1 MKFKIP
7 ENFNDLSL
15 RDIFQQLKVPKQDLH
30 HLNMSKDIT
39 INDKP
44 ARLMDKVPT
53 GDDVFVPTIDEKSNY
68 VHSYR
73 YEPIKYEDDDM
84 TIVRKPK
91 GVKPHTTDLKD
102 K

>member
-15 RDIFQQLKVPKQDLH
+15 RDIFQQLKVPKKDLH

-44 ARLMDKVPT
+44 ARLMDKVHT
-53 GDDVFVPTIDEKSNY
+53 GDDVFVPTTDEKSNY
-68 VHSYR
+68 VPSYR
-73 YEPIKYEDDDM
+73 YAQIKYEDDDM
-84 TIVRKPK
+84 AIVMKP
-91 GVKPHTTDLKD
+91 VSYTHL
-102 K
+102 

>member
-15 RDIFQQLKVPKQDLH
+15 RDIFQQLKVPKKDLH

-44 ARLMDKVPT
+44 ARLMDKVYT
-53 GDDVFVPTIDEKSNY
+53 GDDVFVPTIDEK
-68 VHSYR
+68 V
-73 YEPIKYEDDDM
+73 IM
-84 TIVRKPK
+84 FQVIVMHKLNTK
-91 GVKPHTTDLKD
+91 TMIWQS
-102 K
+102 

>member
-15 RDIFQQLKVPKQDLH
+15 RDIFQQLKVPKKDLH

-44 ARLMDKVPT
+44 ARLMDKVHT
-53 GDDVFVPTIDEKSNY
+53 GDDVFVPTIDEK
-68 VHSYR
+68 V
-73 YEPIKYEDDDM
+73 IM
-84 TIVRKPK
+84 FQVIVMHKLNTK
-91 GVKPHTTDLKD
+91 VMIWQS
-102 K
+102 